1 MLFRQIARILRLII
15 SPKHPFVAFWRDSL
29 EEEIFCMTRT
39 SPIPSTANLKSSNPS
54 IFLFSGQPWAFQ
66 NSARKLLN
74 LLPSMNFMHHIRF
87 FFLLSPL
94 WKKNIGQSSSLVVC
108 FVMYTGSFTSQLYS
122 SRKKTWIKKE
132 NYVVFFNNRPEFEF
146 YKLLTWI
153 LVNWARE
160 RNNRETT
167 TKRTRMST
175 KFWYL
180 KSEGSNSTQ
189 IYVEIVAE
197 IDLLT
202 INLNPQSDGPLCFS
216 QPRSIRIT
224 DWSA

>member
-1 MLFRQIARILRLII
+1 MRASLII
-15 SPKHPFVAFWRDSL
+15 SPKYPFVAFWRDSL

-39 SPIPSTANLKSSNPS
+39 SPIPSTANLKSSSPS

-87 FFLLSPL
+87 FFLLNPL
-94 WKKNIGQSSSLVVC
+94 WKKNKGQSSSLVVC
-108 FVMYTGSFTSQLYS
+108 FVIHTCQLCGHSDGERAFYAIIIFIT
-122 SRKKTWIKKE
+122 KKTWIQKE
-132 NYVVFFNNRPEFEF
+132 NYAVFFNNRPEIEF
-146 YKLLTWI
+146 NKLLTWI
-153 LVNWARE
+153 LVKWARE
-160 RNNRETT
+160 R
-167 TKRTRMST
+167 KYRTGMST
-175 KFWYL
+175 KFWYV
-180 KSEGSNSTQ
+180 KSQGSNSTQ

-224 DWSA
+224 DWCA